1 MKLSRERPAE
11 APGLPCRFEPDRMGL
26 AAVAMGVTAYVS
38 DYYSNLRINY
48 LPVLFNLGPA
58 TEGLLLS
65 VNLLWIDMR

>member
-1 MKLSRERPAE
+1 
-11 APGLPCRFEPDRMGL
+11 MGL

-65 VNLLWIDMR
+65 VNRLWIDMR